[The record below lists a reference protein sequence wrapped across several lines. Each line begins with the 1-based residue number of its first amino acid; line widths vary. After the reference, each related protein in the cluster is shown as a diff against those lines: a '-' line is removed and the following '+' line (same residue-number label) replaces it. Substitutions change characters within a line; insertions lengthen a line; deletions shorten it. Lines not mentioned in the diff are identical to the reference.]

1 MTFREDQRDALP
13 GRIVAR
19 AERLIDRGD
28 DLFPARSV
36 MASVAMFLFLDD
48 HPDVRAVREEANAG
62 IIQVLA
68 ERGAE
73 GVVFADRVDLG
84 NGPQDST
91 DFVLV
96 TARRGIKTIRRPD
109 IHGELV
115 VRDATENAAL

>member
-13 GRIVAR
+13 GRIIAR

-28 DLFPARSV
+28 DLFTARSV
-36 MASVAMFLFLDD
+36 MASIAMFLLLDD

-62 IIQVLA
+62 IIQALA
-68 ERGAE
+68 QRGAE
-73 GVVFADRVDLG
+73 GMVFADRVDLG

-96 TARRGIKTIRRPD
+96 TAREGVKTIRRPD